1 LFPLGDFQMSSH
13 RQMTMPFQ
21 LKIKHIWAHG
31 FLIGL
36 ILGGLGFLA
45 YYFVVTIPSP
55 PEINP
60 SRPFAEAQPK
70 QILPSD
76 LKATSLAPSNS
87 VASLETELSQVFD
100 GIKETNQKK
109 DLDQLLSF
117 YSPNY
122 PQLSKKAQSI
132 KRSWKFFDYQD
143 MAFKVQEIKLL
154 TENTV
159 SAWVTWDVVAKNL
172 ETHKVKNISKTY
184 QVTFVKESGQWHILG
199 LKNAPR

>member
-1 LFPLGDFQMSSH
+1 MSSH

-31 FLIGL
+31 FFIGL
-36 ILGGLGFLA
+36 ILGGLGFFA
-45 YYFVVTIPSP
+45 YYFVLTIPYPS
-55 PEINP
+55 EINP
-60 SRPFAEAQPK
+60 SRPLAEIQPE
-70 QILPSD
+70 QILPGD
-76 LKATSLAPSNS
+76 LKVTPLVPSNS
-87 VASLETELSQVFD
+87 VANLETELFQVFD

-122 PQLSKKAQSI
+122 PQLSQKAQSI
-132 KRSWKFFDYQD
+132 KRSWKLFDYQD
-143 MAFKVQEIKLL
+143 MAFKVQEIKQL
-154 TENTV
+154 TENNV
-159 SAWVTWDVVAKNL
+159 LARVTWDVVVKNL

-199 LKNAPR
+199 LKNAPW